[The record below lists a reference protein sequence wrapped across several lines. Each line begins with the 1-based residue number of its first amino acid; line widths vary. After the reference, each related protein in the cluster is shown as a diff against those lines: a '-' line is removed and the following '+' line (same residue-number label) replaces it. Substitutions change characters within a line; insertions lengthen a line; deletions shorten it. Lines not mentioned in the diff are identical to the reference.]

1 MLKLKNGKNPE
12 LILKL
17 NYNNQLYEIPVEK
30 DIKVNE
36 LRQGIFS
43 ELNLNNSFIL
53 TYKNQKIGKNDL
65 TPLYIL
71 FKDDQNPLLFINDSN
86 TILPNVKSNNTI
98 TLNSKLSQQNLL
110 NIINSFFIS
119 KNIPFNASIKNIA
132 KGIYN
137 IKFNNSTEKN
147 YSPLSS
153 IRYKSKK
160 TFKNI
165 LKINKHLKLP
175 KIKDKIINKTSSAR
189 KIHKFNNS
197 TEKNYSPL
205 SSIRY
210 KSKKDFK
217 NILKINKHLKLPK
230 IKDKIINK
238 TSSVSEIVL
247 KNDKSSSLN
256 NVINENS
263 KSDFISKKIIESGF
277 NKLRQENKKTK
288 KNTKLKKKSSK
299 RRFYI
304 NEKHINE
311 EYEGLYNFPYMSEE
325 EKYSREKF
333 LDKKNWINKSGFI
346 VSVGKYTM
354 KSNNFIPNYVHAT
367 PSEPPLNHKFRE
379 IDKNKWINKSGFYL

>member
-1 MLKLKNGKNPE
+1 MLKLKNGKNLE

-137 IKFNNSTEKN
+137 IKFNNSQ
-147 YSPLSS
+147 LSS
-153 IRYKSKK
+153 EFMKYYQ
-160 TFKNI
+160 
-165 LKINKHLKLP
+165 L
-175 KIKDKIINKTSSAR
+175 

-205 SSIRY
+205 SNIRY
-210 KSKKDFK
+210 KSKKAFK

-247 KNDKSSSLN
+247 NNDKSSSLN

>member
-1 MLKLKNGKNPE
+1 M
-12 LILKL
+12 
-17 NYNNQLYEIPVEK
+17 
-30 DIKVNE
+30 
-36 LRQGIFS
+36 
-43 ELNLNNSFIL
+43 
-53 TYKNQKIGKNDL
+53 
-65 TPLYIL
+65 
-71 FKDDQNPLLFINDSN
+71 
-86 TILPNVKSNNTI
+86 
-98 TLNSKLSQQNLL
+98 
-110 NIINSFFIS
+110 
-119 KNIPFNASIKNIA
+119 
-132 KGIYN
+132 
-137 IKFNNSTEKN
+137 
-147 YSPLSS
+147 
-153 IRYKSKK
+153 
-160 TFKNI
+160 
-165 LKINKHLKLP
+165 
-175 KIKDKIINKTSSAR
+175 
-189 KIHKFNNS
+189 
-197 TEKNYSPL
+197 
-205 SSIRY
+205 
-210 KSKKDFK
+210 
-217 NILKINKHLKLPK
+217 KLPK

-325 EKYSREKF
+325 EKYFREKF